1 MRILQ
6 VFNRYL
12 KPGGEEN
19 SVARIARHLES
30 GGHEVERFW
39 RASEEWQGE
48 AAPPRWKQ
56 AILLG
61 NNKPV
66 LQQLLARHREFKPD
80 IWILHN
86 VIPVI
91 SLGVYGLAR
100 ELGVPIIQWL
110 HNYRPISPSGAGE
123 RKAYFSETIRGA
135 WRGSRIQ
142 TGLLA
147 WHYARVRRRG
157 DFEAVKAWVAVS
169 DAMRQTFAAADW
181 FPDRLATLHHSWD
194 IGEDPGQSE
203 NEGFFL
209 YLGRLIEEK
218 GIRFLI
224 ELFARPELRDV
235 KLKVAGRGDLE
246 SELRAIST
254 SNVEW
259 VGWVE
264 GEEKRSLIRGSCAVL
279 FPSLW
284 REPLSTVAYEAYEQR
299 RPIFTSSSG
308 GMREIVEDRV
318 TGRVLNPGDQNEWSS
333 AICGSASGWG
343 DAGRDWL
350 ESNVS
355 PERWNEQFASILR
368 ERLNADEPSF
378 QA

>member
-12 KPGGEEN
+12 QTGGEEN
-19 SVARIARHLES
+19 SVARIARHLEF
-30 GGHEVERFW
+30 GGHQVERFW
-39 RASEEWQGE
+39 RASEEWQGKS
-48 AAPPRWKQ
+48 APPRWKQ

-66 LQQLLARHREFKPD
+66 LQQLRARDCEFKPD

-86 VIPVI
+86 VIPVV

-110 HNYRPISPSGAGE
+110 HNYRPISLSGAGE
-123 RKAYFSETIRGA
+123 REAYFSETLRGA
-135 WRGSRIQ
+135 WRRSRIQ

-147 WHYARVRRRG
+147 WHYSRIRRRG
-157 DFEAVKAWVAVS
+157 DFESVKLWIAVS
-169 DAMRQTFAAADW
+169 DAMRRTFAAAGW

-194 IGEDPGQSE
+194 ICEDPGE
-203 NEGFFL
+203 TMDEGYFL

-218 GIRFLI
+218 GIRFLVD
-224 ELFARPELRDV
+224 LFSKPELRDL
-235 KLKVAGRGDLE
+235 KLRVAGRGDLE
-246 SELRAIST
+246 DELRVVST
-254 SNVEW
+254 PNVEW

-264 GEEKRSLIRGSCAVL
+264 GEEKRRLIRGSRAVL

-299 RPIFTSSSG
+299 RPIFASSIG
-308 GMREIVEDRV
+308 GMSEIVEDRV
-318 TGRVLNPGDQNEWSS
+318 TGRVLTSGDAAEWSA
-333 AICGSASGWG
+333 AIREPVSGLG
-343 DAGRDWL
+343 DAGRAWL
-350 ESNVS
+350 EANVS
-355 PERWNEQFASILR
+355 PGRWNEQFASILR
-368 ERLNADEPSF
+368 EKLGSDESSRRS
-378 QA
+378 

>member
-12 KPGGEEN
+12 QPGGEEN
-19 SVARIARHLES
+19 SVARIARHLEL

-48 AAPPRWKQ
+48 SAPPRWKQ
-56 AILLG
+56 AFLLG

-66 LQQLLARHREFKPD
+66 LRQLLKRHEAFKPE

-100 ELGVPIIQWL
+100 QIGVPIVQWL
-110 HNYRPISPSGAGE
+110 HNYRPISLSGAGE
-123 RKAYFSETIRGA
+123 RKAYFAETIRGA

-147 WHYARVRRRG
+147 WHYSRVRRRG
-157 DFEAVKAWVAVS
+157 DFESVKVWIAVS
-169 DAMRQTFAAADW
+169 EAMRETFAAARW
-181 FPDRLATLHHSWD
+181 FPDRLATLRHSWD
-194 IGEDPGQSE
+194 IGEDSGE
-203 NEGFFL
+203 TDDEGYFL

-224 ELFARPELRDV
+224 ELFSRPELRDV
-235 KLKVAGRGDLE
+235 KLRVAGRGDLE
-246 SELRAIST
+246 SELRAISPP
-254 SNVEW
+254 NVQW
-259 VGWVE
+259 IGWVE
-264 GEEKRSLIRGSCAVL
+264 GEEKRRLIRGSRAVL

-299 RPIFTSSSG
+299 RPIFASDRG
-308 GMREIVEDRV
+308 GMSEIVDDRV
-318 TGRVLNPGDQNEWSS
+318 TGRVLPAGVESEWIA
-333 AICGSASGWG
+333 AIREPIGTWG
-343 DAGRDWL
+343 DAGRAWL

-355 PERWNEQFASILR
+355 PERWNEQLNSILR
-368 ERLNADEPSF
+368 EKLGADESGLRS
-378 QA
+378 